1 MDVLYTQFSTLMYK
15 VLKRGENMLDNRKK
29 KVLQAI
35 VEEYIETAE
44 PVSSKALIFL
54 LFPDISYSPLSSVPI
69 PHAGIWQTP
78 I

>member
-44 PVSSKALIFL
+44 PVSSKALV
-54 LFPDISYSPLSSVPI
+54 D
-69 PHAGIWQTP
+69 
-78 I
+78 

>member
-44 PVSSKALIFL
+44 PVSSKALVDKQKIDFSSATIRN
-54 LFPDISYSPLSSVPI
+54 DI
-69 PHAGIWQTP
+69 AQ
-78 I
+78 